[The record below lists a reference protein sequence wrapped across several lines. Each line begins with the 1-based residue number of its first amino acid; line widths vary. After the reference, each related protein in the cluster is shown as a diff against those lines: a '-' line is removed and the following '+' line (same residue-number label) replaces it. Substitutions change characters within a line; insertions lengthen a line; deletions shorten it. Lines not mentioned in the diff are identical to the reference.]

1 MARQF
6 ITVKVSENQVVLDD
20 VITFVVALRGREHNI
35 AGFVENIVKHYDK
48 YNIIFAVQ
56 ADDKPFNKGG
66 LYNLAFKYCNT
77 EIIVFCDVDVRMREK
92 IDFRGIMDRVNKPFV
107 PYLTTYNIVNDLPI
121 GSNNHFGKRVVCVNK
136 KQFVELNGYNEAIK
150 NILRIDG
157 AINHVHHK
165 PTTIELA
172 DGLLLNATVGKLVFS
187 EKCDKLSTYCFENIG
202 TGEVANK
209 VLVEQSNKII
219 STAIIKH
226 EPIKS
231 LFSDIYDGVKKKV
244 TFNIATYP
252 KREKALEECLN
263 ILINDSNIDLIRVY
277 LNEYDVVPK
286 CCLNEK
292 VEYVIGGENLKDTG
306 KYYWAGDYKDE
317 YYFTLD
323 DDLGINASYIK
334 NHLTLLR
341 THLNSIFVTLH
352 GKILNPKP
360 TTFRDYINP
369 ISCLKPYGENVFI
382 NFPGTGVCVF
392 DNSRFVIDY
401 KTFKHHGMADLWV
414 AKYLQEKKIPCM
426 VRKHGFDLKLLY
438 NNTDTLYN
446 QRKNLHEKHVEI
458 LNSIDRWM
466 LHTEY
471 DYEVTKRGYD
481 YCININSYNRVK
493 MLSGLIEQI
502 NLNNKHSILINVFD
516 DCSDNKD
523 LFIEMASRFDNI
535 VLYRFSENHGKN
547 SYWKIYDTI
556 FKICKNIN
564 AKYFIFLPDDV
575 QLKNNFFKRTTDLY
589 ESINDNN
596 KICMSLLIDELR
608 KWKPCWTNFTPVQV
622 GSVYKTQWND
632 LCFISEKSLIEKLD
646 FRVHDIPDTRFK
658 KRNISSGVGQQ
669 ISQRLHNIGLSMYHS
684 KYSLVIHGDHES
696 QMNKEE
702 RKKHKLIAK

>member
-6 ITVKVSENQVVLDD
+6 ITVKVSENRVVVDD

-35 AGFVENIVKHYDK
+35 AGFVENIVKYYDK
-48 YNIIFAVQ
+48 YRIIFAVQ

-66 LYNLAFKYCNT
+66 LYNLAIKYCNT

-92 IDFRGIMDRVNKPFV
+92 IDFRRIIERVNKPFV

-136 KQFVELNGYNEAIK
+136 KQFVEFNGYNEVIK
-150 NILRIDG
+150 NVVRVDG

-165 PTTIELA
+165 PATIELA

-187 EKCDKLSTYCFENIG
+187 EKCDKMSVYCFENIG
-202 TGEVANK
+202 TGEVANN
-209 VLVEQSNKII
+209 VVVEQINSEKKKN
-219 STAIIKH
+219 SIKYD
-226 EPIKS
+226 PIKI

-252 KREKALEECLN
+252 KREKALGECLK
-263 ILINDSNIDLIRVY
+263 ILLNDSRIDLVRVY
-277 LNEYDVVPK
+277 LNEYDSVPK
-286 CCLNEK
+286 CCLHEK

-317 YYFTLD
+317 FYFTLD
-323 DDLGINASYIK
+323 DDLGIDDSYIDK
-334 NHLTLLR
+334 HLALLR
-341 THLNSIFVTLH
+341 EHLNSIFVTLH
-352 GKILNPKP
+352 GKTLKPEP

-369 ISCLKPYGENVFI
+369 VSCLKPCLKDTFI
-382 NFPGTGVCVF
+382 NFPGTGVCLF

-414 AKYLQEKKIPCM
+414 AKYLQEKKIPCV
-426 VRKHGFDLKLLY
+426 VRKHGFEMKLLY
-438 NNTDTLYN
+438 NDSDTLYN
-446 QRKNLHEKHVEI
+446 QRKSLHKNHVEI
-458 LNSIDRWM
+458 LNSVDRWV

-471 DYEVTKRGYD
+471 DYVVTKKEYD
-481 YCININSYNRVK
+481 YCININSYNRSE
-493 MLSGLIEQI
+493 MLETLIGQI
-502 NLNNKHSILINVFD
+502 NENDKYRMLINVFD
-516 DCSDNKD
+516 DCSDNKER
-523 LFIEMASRFDNI
+523 FAEIVNRFDNV
-535 VLYRFSENHGKN
+535 VLYRFSENHGKGK
-547 SYWKIYDTI
+547 YWKIYDTI
-556 FKICKNIN
+556 FKICKDIN
-564 AKYFIFLPDDV
+564 SKYFIFLPDDV
-575 QLKNNFFKRTTDLY
+575 KLKNNFFKRTTDLF
-589 ESINDNN
+589 ESINDDD

-632 LCFISEKSLIEKLD
+632 LCFISEKLLMEKLD
-646 FRVHDIPDTRFK
+646 FRVDEIPQIRFK

-669 ISQRLHNIGLSMYHS
+669 ISQKLHNIGLSMYHS